1 MAALHAPEYGIGS
14 GAPSGALAG
23 HEVVVGFDGS
33 AAALAAVRW
42 AAAEAAQLESPLMV
56 VYAADVP
63 VSGGWGAG
71 GWRSGAMP
79 SAPDLVRLSR
89 SVAARGAAAA
99 REHQPGLL
107 VHSLGVVGG
116 AAAELVAH
124 SADAGL
130 VVVGHRRRGVVQA
143 AVLGSVSF
151 AVAMHARCPVVVVND
166 AGQREP
172 HTGARPVVVGV
183 DGSRA
188 AQAALH
194 VAAQLALA
202 SASPLRLVSAW
213 QIPVREPWSDLY
225 GGLPALMDVQSAT
238 AAVVKDDV
246 DLAVTALR
254 AQHPT
259 LQVSGQAVEGRA
271 AEVLVD
277 ASTQAGLVVVG
288 SRGHGG
294 FAGMMLGSVS
304 HAVLRAADSP
314 VVVVRRGA
322 F

>member
-1 MAALHAPEYGIGS
+1 M
-14 GAPSGALAG
+14 
-23 HEVVVGFDGS
+23 GFDGS

-42 AAAEAAQLESPLMV
+42 AAAEASRLGSPLVV

-63 VSGGWGAG
+63 VTTGWGT
-71 GWRSGAMP
+71 GAVP
-79 SAPDLVRLSR
+79 VAPDLVRLSR
-89 SVAARGAAAA
+89 SVAARGAAVA
-99 REHQPGLL
+99 REQQPDLL

-130 VVVGHRRRGVVQA
+130 VVVGHRPRGAVQA

-166 AGQREP
+166 AGERSTDLQ
-172 HTGARPVVVGV
+172 GRPVVVGV
-183 DGSRA
+183 DGSKA
-188 AQAALH
+188 ADAALQ
-194 VAAQLALA
+194 VAVQLALA
-202 SASPLRLVSAW
+202 SEAPLRLVSAW
-213 QIPVREPWSDLY
+213 QVPVREPWSDLY
-225 GGLPALMDVQSAT
+225 GGVPDLADLQSAT
-238 AAVVKDDV
+238 PAVVKDGVDV
-246 DLAVTALR
+246 AAAALR
-254 AQHPT
+254 AEHHQ
-259 LQVSGQAVEGRA
+259 LQVSGEAVEGSA
-271 AEVLVD
+271 ADVLVEE
-277 ASTQAGLVVVG
+277 STRALLTVVG

-304 HAVLRAADSP
+304 HAVLRGADSP